1 MLNAWGRFKGIW
13 SIPNEKLYVPVC
25 IHINKTKHVIQILQI
40 CVKFTSF
47 LKSYGAYSNTSLNS
61 INDFVWEIVTH
72 YAIVSN
78 NYYVGVLHTFFEN
91 ICFTEAVHSV
101 IKKTC
106 NIDSSARVITLL
118 CINQVMSFSKIYLYN
133 FPWRIYSH

>member
-1 MLNAWGRFKGIW
+1 M
-13 SIPNEKLYVPVC
+13 YVPVC

-47 LKSYGAYSNTSLNS
+47 LKSYGAYSKTSLNS
-61 INDFVWEIVTH
+61 INDFVLQIVTH

-78 NYYVGVLHTFFEN
+78 YVGVLHTFFEN

-101 IKKTC
+101 IKKTE
-106 NIDSSARVITLL
+106 
-118 CINQVMSFSKIYLYN
+118 SFK
-133 FPWRIYSH
+133 